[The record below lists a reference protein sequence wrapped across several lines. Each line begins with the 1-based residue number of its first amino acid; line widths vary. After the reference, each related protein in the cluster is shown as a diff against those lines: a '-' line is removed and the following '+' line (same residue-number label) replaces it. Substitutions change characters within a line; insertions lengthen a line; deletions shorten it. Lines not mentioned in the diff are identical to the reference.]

1 MSGGIQAKHMGNWG
15 EALAAEYLR
24 KQGYRLLA
32 TNYHC
37 RAGELDLIATKDS
50 ILAFVEVKTRQDNQ
64 LGAGRAAVDTRKQQ
78 RIIVAALHYLSRY
91 PALGL
96 QPRFDVVEI
105 IAPQGIQT
113 KQPHILY
120 LENAFL
126 YDEFH
131 STETGGRYDG
141 YTPF

>member
-1 MSGGIQAKHMGNWG
+1 MSGGGQAKHIGNWG

-32 TNYHC
+32 TNYRC
-37 RAGELDLIATKDS
+37 RAGEIDLIASKGKV
-50 ILAFVEVKTRQDNQ
+50 LAFVEVKTRQDNR
-64 LGAGRAAVDTRKQQ
+64 LSTGRAAVNTRKQH
-78 RIIVAALHYLSRY
+78 RIMVAALDYLSHH

-96 QPRFDVVEI
+96 QPRFDVAEV

-113 KQPHILY
+113 KNPELLY
-120 LENAFL
+120 LESAFL
-126 YDEFH
+126 FDE
-131 STETGGRYDG
+131 SNATQTGGRYDG